1 METKR
6 RWLLPA
12 HHPRLAE
19 SLSAAL
25 RIGLPAAKTLVNR
38 GLAAPDA
45 ARRFLAPSL
54 EDLHDPM
61 TMRDMPQAV
70 ERLLRAIRS
79 HEKILIYGDYD
90 VDGTS
95 SVVLLTKAIE
105 LAGGAAD
112 YHVPHRLKD
121 GYGMRAEV
129 VEAAAEQGVKL
140 IVSVD
145 TGIRAAEVV
154 RRANQL
160 GIDVIVTD
168 HHLPEIELPPAVAVL
183 NPNRPD
189 CAYPEKN
196 LCGAGVA
203 FKLAQALVGALAGAR
218 GWPAGKVRRICES
231 LLKLAA
237 IATVADVVPLTG
249 ENRVIVKHGLDGL
262 RSVSNPGLRAL
273 LDVAGF
279 APGTA
284 PSSRQVGFQ
293 IAPRINAAGRMD
305 TAQTVIEL
313 FLTKDPA
320 RAREIAQQLHDQN
333 AERRMVEDKIREI
346 CESMQVDASA
356 AALVYYAE
364 DWHRGVLGIVAS
376 RLVERLHRPVFVLG
390 RNHEDGMAQG
400 SGRSIPAF
408 HLLEA
413 LESMADLF
421 VKFGGHKHA
430 AGVTLDPANVDQF
443 RQRFNAYGLAH
454 LQPEDYE
461 ARIEVDGVLELKEID
476 DASVYQVFTL
486 APFGHGN
493 PPPLFAALDVE
504 IAAPPIVMK
513 EKHLRLAVKQNG
525 RLLKLKAWNFA
536 DRAAEIPQGAR
547 VDIAFALEE
556 DAYSAARGYANWC
569 AVLRGLRSVGGEDIT
584 KASVANHGIAAEPT
598 FPDLPKRNPPEPLR
612 ELRTCFK
619 CGDVLYAR
627 PKEFGLVSYFCP
639 KCETHSHGLLSSPR
653 FPDLPKK
660 NLPEPRKKL
669 RTCRK
674 CKDVFDP
681 GPNHVGFIDVCP
693 KCRTMGWGG

>member
-1 METKR
+1 MELKR

-12 HHPRLAE
+12 HHPRLAQ
-19 SLSAAL
+19 SLAAAL
-25 RIGLPAAKTLVNR
+25 RIALPAAKTLVNR
-38 GLAAPDA
+38 GLADPDA

-70 ERLLRAIRS
+70 ERLLGAIHA

-168 HHLPEIELPPAVAVL
+168 HHLPENELPPAVAVL

-203 FKLAQALVGALAGAR
+203 FKLAQALVGAQ
-218 GWPAGKVRRICES
+218 GWSADRVRRVCES
-231 LLKLAA
+231 LLKIAA

-249 ENRVIVKHGLDGL
+249 ENRIIVKHGLEGL
-262 RSVSNPGLRAL
+262 RSVRNAGLRAL

-279 APGTA
+279 AHGTA
-284 PSSRQVGFQ
+284 PSSRQVSFQ

-305 TAQTVIEL
+305 TAQSVIEM
-313 FLTKDPA
+313 FLTSDPA
-320 RAREIAQQLHDQN
+320 RARGLAQQLHDQN
-333 AERRMVEDKIREI
+333 ADRRKVEDETREI
-346 CESMQVDASA
+346 CESMEVDAA
-356 AALVYYAE
+356 AAGLVYYAE
-364 DWHRGVLGIVAS
+364 NWHRGVLGIVAS
-376 RLVERLHRPVFVLG
+376 RLVERLNRPVFVLS
-390 RNHEDGMAQG
+390 RNHEDGLAQG

-430 AGVTLDPANVDQF
+430 AGVTLDPANVDRF
-443 RQRFNAYGLAH
+443 RERFNAYGLAH
-454 LQPEDYE
+454 LQPEDYQ
-461 ARIEVDGVLELKEID
+461 ARMEIDGVLELKEID
-476 DASVYQVFTL
+476 EASVNGLFAL

-493 PPPLFAALDVE
+493 PPPLFAALNVE
-504 IAAPPIVMK
+504 IAAAPVAMK
-513 EKHLRLAVKQNG
+513 EKHLRLTARQNG
-525 RLLKLKAWNFA
+525 RFLKLKAWNFA
-536 DRAAEIPQGAR
+536 DRAAELAPGAR
-547 VDIAFALEE
+547 VDIVFALEE
-556 DAYSAARGYANWC
+556 DAYSAARGYPGWC
-569 AVLRGLRSVGGEDIT
+569 AVLRDVRSAGDNGG
-584 KASVANHGIAAEPT
+584 KPAS
-598 FPDLPKRNPPEPLR
+598 
-612 ELRTCFK
+612 
-619 CGDVLYAR
+619 
-627 PKEFGLVSYFCP
+627 
-639 KCETHSHGLLSSPR
+639 
-653 FPDLPKK
+653 
-660 NLPEPRKKL
+660 
-669 RTCRK
+669 
-674 CKDVFDP
+674 
-681 GPNHVGFIDVCP
+681 
-693 KCRTMGWGG
+693 